1 MSEPETQAIAA
12 LSRQLMPRFVLS
24 YHAVGSVVIGN
35 LAGDSASRAS
45 TYASQVG
52 YSVGTGRD
60 AEIFD
65 YAISGTYDDWL
76 MQKLGVPSM
85 IVELGSYTYRDF
97 GHHRAA
103 MWQVITE

>member
-1 MSEPETQAIAA
+1 
-12 LSRQLMPRFVLS
+12 MPRFVLS

-35 LAGDSASRAS
+35 LAGDSAARAS

-65 YAISGTYDDWL
+65 YAITGTYDDWL
-76 MQKLGVPSM
+76 VQRLGVPSM
-85 IVELGSYTYRDF
+85 IVELGSYTYRNY
-97 GHHRAA
+97 GHHKAA
-103 MWQVITE
+103 MWQVITN